1 MFEALC
7 VRILQEDSF
16 VKAPAGIDGLLFL
29 VKCLPR
35 TQNKLID
42 FIRRIQIPKKG
53 GSWMTGFSQS
63 FVDASYEMEFRSIL
77 QEWVD
82 QPHNAALSRSAKA
95 ILELEG
101 KQK

>member
-1 MFEALC
+1 
-7 VRILQEDSF
+7 
-16 VKAPAGIDGLLFL
+16 
-29 VKCLPR
+29 
-35 TQNKLID
+35 
-42 FIRRIQIPKKG
+42 
-53 GSWMTGFSQS
+53 MTGFSQS